1 MYQTHPIFFAF
12 LYDGTEM
19 EGPIA
24 NVYDFFRNINIS
36 ISIRG
41 REVSEYF

>member
-1 MYQTHPIFFAF
+1 MYQTHPPFFAL

>member
-24 NVYDFFRNINIS
+24 KVFDFLEMS
-36 ISIRG
+36 IFLL
-41 REVSEYF
+41 V